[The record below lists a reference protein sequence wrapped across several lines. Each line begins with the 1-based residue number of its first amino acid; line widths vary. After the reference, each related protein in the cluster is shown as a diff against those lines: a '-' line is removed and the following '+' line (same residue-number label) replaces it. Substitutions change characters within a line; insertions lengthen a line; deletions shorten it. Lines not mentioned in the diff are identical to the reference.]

1 MGQQLLEVRKESNC
15 IYLAPVGGGALYI
28 QQVKGVKG
36 IFWDDLGL
44 DKVLAFEV
52 EGYGPLEVEGY
63 GPLLVAMDN
72 KGNSLYEM
80 VQEEVNPEITLR
92 L

>member
-52 EGYGPLEVEGY
+52 EGYGPL
-63 GPLLVAMDN
+63 LVAMDN